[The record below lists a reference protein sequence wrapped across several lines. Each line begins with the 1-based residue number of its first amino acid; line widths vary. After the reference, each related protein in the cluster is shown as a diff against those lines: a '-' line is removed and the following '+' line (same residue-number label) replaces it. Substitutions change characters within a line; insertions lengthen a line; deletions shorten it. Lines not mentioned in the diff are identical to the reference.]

1 MSTEDNNNPIGHI
14 GYNVH
19 EVKARAINYTR
30 VTITVLPDGRVS
42 AKNSARFLGI
52 SDSTLRNQRWK
63 GGETAIPFIT
73 INRRVWYYLD
83 DLQAAV
89 DRPTATSTTH
99 ERAMRMIEE
108 GKI

>member
-1 MSTEDNNNPIGHI
+1 MCAEYNNNLVGQIGD
-14 GYNVH
+14 NVH
-19 EVKARAINYTR
+19 EAKPIPINYTR
-30 VTITVLPDGRVS
+30 LKVTVLPDGRVS

-83 DLQAAV
+83 DLLAAV
-89 DRPTATSTTH
+89 DRPKVTSTAQ
-99 ERAMRMIEE
+99 EQAMRMIEE
-108 GKI
+108 KK